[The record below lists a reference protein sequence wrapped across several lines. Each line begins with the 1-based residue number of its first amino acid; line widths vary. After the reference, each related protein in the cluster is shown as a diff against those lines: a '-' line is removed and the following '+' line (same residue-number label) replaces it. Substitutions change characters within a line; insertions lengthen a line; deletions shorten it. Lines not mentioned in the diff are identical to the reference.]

1 MLWLLWVL
9 KLVIHYSLDFKGG
22 TATTVDFET
31 LQTAE
36 YIDGT
41 IVADIEKITGD
52 ANVLWTT
59 VNNTN
64 QVIFKTR
71 EFTEDER
78 EEFKQLMMTKYGVQ
92 DQKIS
97 VETISSTISGE
108 MLKSAIMA
116 VIVAAGCMLIYIW
129 FRFSDFRFGAS
140 AVAALVHDVFVVITF
155 YACVRLSVGSTFI
168 ACILTIVGYSI
179 NATIVVF
186 DRIRENLRADR
197 KKRTFSIEDTVNKS
211 ITQTLT
217 RSIFT
222 SLTTF
227 ITVAVLYI
235 LGVSSIKEF
244 ALPLM
249 IGIICGTYSSVC
261 LAGTLWMF
269 LRKIFVPR
277 DDEEEEELP

>member
-1 MLWLLWVL
+1 MPRVC
-9 KLVIHYSLDFKGG
+9 VICG
-22 TATTVDFET
+22 
-31 LQTAE
+31 
-36 YIDGT
+36 
-41 IVADIEKITGD
+41 
-52 ANVLWTT
+52 
-59 VNNTN
+59 
-64 QVIFKTR
+64 R
-71 EFTEDER
+71 E
-78 EEFKQLMMTKYGVQ
+78 L
-92 DQKIS
+92 S
-97 VETISSTISGE
+97 VEERTALEVALKENFGIENDSISSQNISSTISGE

-249 IGIICGTYSSVC
+249 AGILCGTYSSVC
-261 LAGTLWMF
+261 LAS
-269 LRKIFVPR
+269 VV
-277 DDEEEEELP
+277 